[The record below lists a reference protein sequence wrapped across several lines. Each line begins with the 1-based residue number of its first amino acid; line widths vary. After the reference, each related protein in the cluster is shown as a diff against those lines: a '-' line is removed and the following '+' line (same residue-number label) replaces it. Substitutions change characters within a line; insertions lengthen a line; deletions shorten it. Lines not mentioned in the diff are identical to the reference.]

1 MRPPSMVVTMAEF
14 VVLMLIGAISSATPL
29 ILAGLGE
36 AVLERSGAGIGL
48 GLEGTIVCGAL
59 AGVLG
64 SELAGPWAG
73 LGAGVLT
80 GLVFGALYATGL
92 LCGADGVL
100 VGIALTLLGT
110 GLSTYV
116 SQAADPADQTALS
129 VTTLPTISL
138 PGLAKLPVLGP
149 LFTGTSVS
157 TYLAI
162 AATVAVWWMLRSSRL
177 GLRLR
182 VVGDDPGSAAVLGI
196 SVRRH
201 RTTAALIAGGGGGL
215 AGAVLSLSSIGSF
228 APMMSA
234 GRGFIVLAVVILA
247 RRNPIG
253 IAATAMLIGVFDSL
267 ALLAQTRSLGPPV
280 EAYQLLPWIAAI
292 ALLIVDGRRRARR
305 AHHLPP
311 QKEPT

>member
-1 MRPPSMVVTMAEF
+1 MADF
-14 VVLMLIGAISSATPL
+14 VVLVLIGAIGSATPL

-36 AVLERSGAGIGL
+36 VVLERSGAGIGL
-48 GLEGTIVCGAL
+48 GLEGTMVSGAL

-64 SELAGPWAG
+64 AALAGPWAG
-73 LGAGVLT
+73 LGAGVVI
-80 GLVFGALYATGL
+80 GLSFGVLYAAAL
-92 LCGADGVL
+92 ACGGDGVL
-100 VGIALTLLGT
+100 IGITLTLLGT

-116 SQAADPADQTALS
+116 AQVADPAGTTALS
-129 VTTLPTISL
+129 VPTLPTISL
-138 PGLAKLPVLGP
+138 PGLEQLPVLGP

-157 TYLAI
+157 AYLAI
-162 AATVAVWWMLRSSRL
+162 AATLAVWWMLRASRL

-182 VVGDDPGSAAVLGI
+182 AVGDDPASASVLGI

-201 RTTAALIAGGGGGL
+201 RATAALIAGGFGGL

-247 RRNPIG
+247 RRHPIG
-253 IAATAMLIGVFDSL
+253 VAATALMIGIFDSL
-267 ALLAQTRSLGPPV
+267 ALLAQTRSLGLPV
-280 EAYQLLPWIAAI
+280 EAYQLLPWIASI
-292 ALLIVDGRRRARR
+292 VLLIVDGRRRARR

>member
-1 MRPPSMVVTMAEF
+1 MAATMADF
-14 VVLMLIGAISSATPL
+14 VVLVLIGAISSATPL

-36 AVLERSGAGIGL
+36 VVLERSGAGIGL
-48 GLEGTIVCGAL
+48 GLEGTMVSGAL

-64 SELAGPWAG
+64 AALAGPWVG
-73 LGAGVLT
+73 LGAGVVV
-80 GLVFGALYATGL
+80 GLGFGVLYAAAL
-92 LCGADGVL
+92 ACGGDGVL
-100 VGIALTLLGT
+100 IGITLTLLGT

-116 SQAADPADQTALS
+116 AQVADPAGNTALS
-129 VTTLPTISL
+129 VPTLPTISL
-138 PGLAKLPVLGP
+138 PGLEQLPVLGP

-157 TYLAI
+157 AYLAI
-162 AATVAVWWMLRSSRL
+162 AATLAVWWMLRASRL

-182 VVGDDPGSAAVLGI
+182 AVGDDPVSASVLGI

-201 RTTAALIAGGGGGL
+201 RATAALIAGGFGGL

-247 RRNPIG
+247 RRHPIG
-253 IAATAMLIGVFDSL
+253 VGATALMIGIFDSL
-267 ALLAQTRSLGPPV
+267 ALLAQTRSLGLPV
-280 EAYQLLPWIAAI
+280 EAYQLLPWIASI
-292 ALLIVDGRRRARR
+292 VLLIVDGRRRARR

>member
-1 MRPPSMVVTMAEF
+1 MADF
-14 VVLMLIGAISSATPL
+14 VVLVLIGAISSATPL

-36 AVLERSGAGIGL
+36 VVLERSGAGIGL
-48 GLEGTIVCGAL
+48 GLEGTMVSGAL

-64 SELAGPWAG
+64 AALAGPWVG
-73 LGAGVLT
+73 LGAGVVV
-80 GLVFGALYATGL
+80 GLGFGVLYAAAL
-92 LCGADGVL
+92 ACGGDGVL
-100 VGIALTLLGT
+100 IGITLTLLGT

-116 SQAADPADQTALS
+116 AQVADPAGNTALS
-129 VTTLPTISL
+129 VPTLPTISL
-138 PGLAKLPVLGP
+138 PGLEQLPVLGP

-157 TYLAI
+157 AYLAI
-162 AATVAVWWMLRSSRL
+162 AATLAVWWMLRASRL

-182 VVGDDPGSAAVLGI
+182 AVGDDPVSASVLGI

-201 RTTAALIAGGGGGL
+201 RATAALIAGGFGGL

-247 RRNPIG
+247 RRHPIG
-253 IAATAMLIGVFDSL
+253 VGATALMIGIFDSL
-267 ALLAQTRSLGPPV
+267 ALLAQTRSLGLPV
-280 EAYQLLPWIAAI
+280 EAYQLLPWIASI
-292 ALLIVDGRRRARR
+292 VLLIVDGRRRARR

>member
-1 MRPPSMVVTMAEF
+1 MLSPCAVVTMAEF
-14 VVLMLIGAISSATPL
+14 VVLVMIGAISSATPL

-36 AVLERSGAGIGL
+36 AVLERAGAGIGL
-48 GLEGTIVCGAL
+48 GLEGMIVCGAL

-64 SELAGPWAG
+64 SAVAGPWAG
-73 LGAGVLT
+73 LGAGVLS
-80 GLVFGALYATGL
+80 GLAFGGLYAAGL
-92 LCGADGVL
+92 ACGADGVL
-100 VGIALTLLGT
+100 VGIALTLFGT
-110 GLSTYV
+110 GLSTFV
-116 SQAADPADQTALS
+116 SQVADPAGQTALS
-129 VTTLPTISL
+129 VPTLPTVTL

-149 LFTGTSVS
+149 LFTATSVS
-157 TYLAI
+157 AYLAI
-162 AATVAVWWMLRSSRL
+162 VATVVVWWMLRSSRL

-182 VVGDDPGSAAVLGI
+182 AVGDDPGSAAVLGI
-196 SVRRH
+196 SARRH
-201 RTTAALIAGGGGGL
+201 RTTAALIAGGFGGL

-247 RRNPIG
+247 RRHPLG
-253 IAATAMLIGVFDSL
+253 VAATALLIGVFDSL
-267 ALLAQTRSLGPPV
+267 ALLAQTRSLGLPV

-305 AHHLPP
+305 AHHLPQ

>member
-1 MRPPSMVVTMAEF
+1 MAEF
-14 VVLMLIGAISSATPL
+14 VVLVLIGAISSATPL
-29 ILAGLGE
+29 VLAGLGE

-64 SELAGPWAG
+64 SALAGPWAG

-80 GLVFGALYATGL
+80 GLAFGALYTAGL
-92 LCGADGVL
+92 ACGADGVL
-100 VGIALTLLGT
+100 VGITLTLLGT

-116 SQAADPADQTALS
+116 SQVADPSDQTALS
-129 VTTLPTISL
+129 VPTLPTISV
-138 PGLAKLPVLGP
+138 PGLDGIRVLGP

-157 TYLAI
+157 VYLAI
-162 AATVAVWWMLRSSRL
+162 AATVGAWWMFRSSRF

-182 VVGDDPGSAAVLGI
+182 AVGGDPGSAAVRGI
-196 SVRRH
+196 SVRGH
-201 RTTAALIAGGGGGL
+201 RTIAALIAGGCGGL

-228 APMMSA
+228 APMMSS

-247 RRNPIG
+247 RRHPIG
-253 IAATAMLIGVFDSL
+253 VAAAALLIGIFDSL
-267 ALLAQTRSLGPPV
+267 ALLAQTRSLGLPV

-292 ALLIVDGRRRARR
+292 VLLVIDGRHRARR
-305 AHHLPP
+305 VHHLSHH
-311 QKEPT
+311 QEPT